1 MTRADHGLAR
11 LSRRAFL
18 ALVASAGAG
27 RVVGATQDHFPFGP
41 LSVPRAVPGWR
52 VTRHD
57 GTVHALTDL
66 VRGRV
71 TALQVMFTS
80 CRATCPLQAA
90 IFANVQR
97 QLGDAVPGA
106 QLLSL
111 TIDPATDTPAVMA
124 DWLAS
129 TGAGP
134 AWAGITPAPSD
145 VTAIQA
151 LLGDGGLPRPQG
163 ADPHSG
169 QVYVIDRQGRLVFRT
184 AAMPA
189 ARKVVDALM
198 YADSPGR

>member
-1 MTRADHGLAR
+1 MTAHAHRSGPLT
-11 LSRRAFL
+11 RRGFL
-18 ALVASAGAG
+18 ALVASTSVG
-27 RVVGATQDHFPFGP
+27 RAVAAAQDHFPFGP
-41 LSVPRAVPGWR
+41 LSAPRVIPAWR

-57 GTVHALTDL
+57 GTVHSLADL

-90 IFANVQR
+90 IFASAQR
-97 QLGDAVPGA
+97 QLGGAVPGA

-124 DWLAS
+124 TWLAS

-134 AWAGITPAPSD
+134 SWIGITPAPSD
-145 VTAIQA
+145 VTAIQE

-169 QVYVIDRQGRLVFRT
+169 QVYVIDRKGRLVFRT
-184 AAMPA
+184 TAMPG
-189 ARKVVDALM
+189 ARKVIDALA
-198 YADSPGR
+198 YSDAPV